1 MSQVILSFD
10 QYLIKTIHKY
20 LTNAMTPKEFEK
32 YYKLKDFVPVIEK
45 QTQRSKI
52 FF

>member
-32 YYKLKDFVPVIEK
+32 FYRLKDFVPFIEK

-52 FF
+52 LF